1 MAIKYTMTKDGDLLL
16 VETTGFDE
24 NLAEVQQYGLAI
36 LNACIQGNHTKV
48 LCNEINL
55 EYRLGTFDTFLAA
68 EFMAAQIPKLGKAAI
83 VCNETFIEDAKFWET
98 VAVNRGLTVR
108 VFKDVES
115 ARDWLEVK

>member
-1 MAIKYTMTKDGDLLL
+1 MAIKYTMRNDGDLLI

-24 NLAEVQQYGLAI
+24 SLEEVQQYGLAI
-36 LNACIQGNHTKV
+36 LNACKQGDYTKV

-68 EFMAAQIPKLGKAAI
+68 EFMASQIPKLGKAAI
-83 VCNETFIEDAKFWET
+83 VCNGTFIEDAKFWET
-98 VAVNRGLTVR
+98 VAVNRGLIVH

-115 ARDWLEVK
+115 ARIWLEVK